1 MVRIEPVPA
10 NEDPRLKA
18 RAQARIT
25 PPGSTNDAT
34 PNLWKAAGGAF
45 GIAVVAMLAVI
56 AAISIAGAVVDDTE
70 VSSKVL
76 SLALPAFAAG
86 IFSVLSPCSLPIV
99 LGYFSVAFREER
111 ERIGRVTVA
120 FLAGVGTTMTVLG
133 ASFTGLG
140 SLAID
145 HQEELAQV
153 GGVLVIGFGVMS
165 LLGKGFSGFSM
176 SRRAGF
182 GPGATY
188 LYGLVFALG
197 WTTCVGPI
205 LGSILT
211 LLLAEGSSSGGVLS
225 LAAGGSLSLIY
236 VFGLGAP
243 IFLLVL
249 ALRGGGTHR
258 DVASRLRGRGF
269 TLSFGDRALH
279 LHTISVLSGVL
290 LIGLGILLF
299 SGEMTRISQELA
311 GSRLAQW
318 SVRIEDWLP
327 GA

>member
-1 MVRIEPVPA
+1 MTAASRPA
-10 NEDPRLKA
+10 PR
-18 RAQARIT
+18 
-25 PPGSTNDAT
+25 P
-34 PNLWKAAGGAF
+34 LWIAAGGAF
-45 GIAVVAMLAVI
+45 AIAIVAMMAVI
-56 AAISIAGAVVDDTE
+56 VAISIAGAVFDDTQ

-76 SLALPAFAAG
+76 SLAIPAFVAG
-86 IFSVLSPCSLPIV
+86 VFSVLSPCSLPIV

-133 ASFTGLG
+133 ASFTALG

-145 HQEELAQV
+145 YQEDLARA

-165 LLGKGFSGFSM
+165 FFGKGFSGFSM
-176 SRRAGF
+176 SRRTGF
-182 GPGATY
+182 GPGATF

-211 LLLAEGSSSGGVLS
+211 LLLTEGSSSGGVLS

-236 VFGLGAP
+236 VLGLGAP

-249 ALRGGGTHR
+249 ALRGGGSHR
-258 DVASRLRGRGF
+258 DVTSRLRGRGF
-269 TLSFGDRALH
+269 EVSIAGRTLQLH
-279 LHTISVLSGVL
+279 SISILSGVL
-290 LIGLGILLF
+290 LISLGILLF
-299 SGEMTRISQELA
+299 TG
-311 GSRLAQW
+311 
-318 SVRIEDWLP
+318 
-327 GA
+327 

>member
-1 MVRIEPVPA
+1 
-10 NEDPRLKA
+10 
-18 RAQARIT
+18 
-25 PPGSTNDAT
+25 
-34 PNLWKAAGGAF
+34 
-45 GIAVVAMLAVI
+45 
-56 AAISIAGAVVDDTE
+56 
-70 VSSKVL
+70 
-76 SLALPAFAAG
+76 
-86 IFSVLSPCSLPIV
+86 
-99 LGYFSVAFREER
+99 
-111 ERIGRVTVA
+111 
-120 FLAGVGTTMTVLG
+120 
-133 ASFTGLG
+133 
-140 SLAID
+140 
-145 HQEELAQV
+145 
-153 GGVLVIGFGVMS
+153 MS
-165 LLGKGFSGFSM
+165 LLRKGFSGFSM

-269 TLSFGDRALH
+269 TLTLGIRTLQ
-279 LHTISVLSGVL
+279 LHTISVLSGML
-290 LIGLGILLF
+290 LIGLGLLLF

>member
-1 MVRIEPVPA
+1 MVEVE
-10 NEDPRLKA
+10 EDTGLKA
-18 RAQARIT
+18 GAQARMT
-25 PPGSTNDAT
+25 PSGSTIEVSSSI
-34 PNLWKAAGGAF
+34 WKAAGGAF
-45 GIAVVAMLAVI
+45 AITVVAMMAVI
-56 AAISIAGAVVDDTE
+56 VAISIAGAVFDDTE

-76 SLALPAFAAG
+76 SLAIPAFAAG
-86 IFSVLSPCSLPIV
+86 VFSVLSPCSLPIV

-133 ASFTGLG
+133 ASFTALG

-145 HQEELAQV
+145 YQEDLARV

-165 LLGKGFSGFSM
+165 FFGKGFSGFSM

-182 GPGATY
+182 GPGATF

-236 VFGLGAP
+236 VLGLGAP

-249 ALRGGGTHR
+249 ALRGGGSHR

-269 TLSFGDRALH
+269 DVSVFGRTLQ
-279 LHTISVLSGVL
+279 LHTISILSGVL

-299 SGEMTRISQELA
+299 TGEMTRISQELA
-311 GSRLAQW
+311 GSRLAQF
-318 SVRIEDWLP
+318 SVKIEGWLP
-327 GA
+327 GT

>member
-1 MVRIEPVPA
+1 M
-10 NEDPRLKA
+10 
-18 RAQARIT
+18 T
-25 PPGSTNDAT
+25 PPGSTIE
-34 PNLWKAAGGAF
+34 PNSSIWKAAGGAF
-45 GIAVVAMLAVI
+45 AIAIVAMMAVI
-56 AAISIAGAVVDDTE
+56 VAISIAGAVFDDTE

-76 SLALPAFAAG
+76 SLAIPAFAAG
-86 IFSVLSPCSLPIV
+86 VFSVLSPCSLPIV

-133 ASFTGLG
+133 ASFTALG

-145 HQEELAQV
+145 YQEDLARV

-165 LLGKGFSGFSM
+165 FFGKGFSGFSM

-182 GPGATY
+182 GPGATF

-197 WTTCVGPI
+197 WSTCVGPI

-225 LAAGGSLSLIY
+225 LVAGGSLSLIY

-249 ALRGGGTHR
+249 ALRGGGSHR
-258 DVASRLRGRGF
+258 DVVSRLRGRGF
-269 TLSFGDRALH
+269 DVSLLGRTLQLH
-279 LHTISVLSGVL
+279 IISMLSGVL

-299 SGEMTRISQELA
+299 TGEMTRISQELA
-311 GSRLAQW
+311 GSRLAQFL
-318 SVRIEDWLP
+318 VEIEGWLP
-327 GA
+327 GT

>member
-1 MVRIEPVPA
+1 MAIE
-10 NEDPRLKA
+10 ESTRLKA
-18 RAQARIT
+18 GAQARMT
-25 PPGSTNDAT
+25 SPRSTEGAT
-34 PNLWKAAGGAF
+34 PRLWVAAGGAF
-45 GIAVVAMLAVI
+45 AIAVVAMMAVI
-56 AAISIAGAVVDDTE
+56 VAISIAGAVFDDTE

-145 HQEELAQV
+145 YQEDLAKI

-165 LLGKGFSGFSM
+165 LLGKGFGGFSV

-211 LLLAEGSSSGGVLS
+211 LLLTEGSSSAGVLS

-236 VFGLGAP
+236 VLGLGAP

-258 DVASRLRGRGF
+258 DVLGRLRGRGLALPIGTR
-269 TLSFGDRALH
+269 TLQ
-279 LHTISVLSGVL
+279 LHTISILSGLL

-311 GSRLAQW
+311 GSRMAQW
-318 SVRIEDWLP
+318 SVTIEGWLP
-327 GA
+327 GS